1 MLSKANPHLLRS
13 FFAGVFPLLKG
24 KITRR
29 CGSLDAFLLFS
40 GLVKSNTIK
49 CWGDM
54 GVEWKVPVF
63 DGLLGA

>member
-1 MLSKANPHLLRS
+1 MLSKANPHLLSS
-13 FFAGVFPLLKG
+13 FFCWCLSPLKG
-24 KITRR
+24 KDNKEMWLFG
-29 CGSLDAFLLFS
+29 CFLLFS